1 MSKFKKGKKGKELPP
16 ISTASL
22 PDIVFM
28 LLCFFMVV
36 TKMREADIKVR
47 TKVPHITELR
57 KIENKSLNS
66 FIFIGP
72 PSNQYQAQLGSA
84 PRIQLNDAFAKPSD
98 IMTFANQRRTDV
110 PPGQHNEMTVSMK
123 VDGEVKM
130 GLVTDVKTELRKA
143 NMRRVF
149 YLGNKRSEKK

>member
-1 MSKFKKGKKGKELPP
+1 MSKFKKGKNKKEAPG
-16 ISTASL
+16 ITTASL

-36 TKMREADIKVR
+36 TKMRDTDIKVR
-47 TKVPHITELR
+47 TKVPQITELR

-66 FIFIGP
+66 FVFIGP
-72 PSNQYQAQLGSA
+72 PASQYQELMGTA
-84 PRIQLNDAFAKPSD
+84 PRIQLNDAFAKPTD
-98 IMTFANQRRTDV
+98 VMAFATQRRTEV
-110 PPGQHNEMTVSMK
+110 PPAQHTQMTVSMK

-130 GLVTDVKTELRKA
+130 GMVTEVKTELRKA

-149 YLGNKRSEKK
+149 YLANRRSEKN

>member
-1 MSKFKKGKKGKELPP
+1 MSKFKKGKKSKELPP

-36 TKMREADIKVR
+36 TKMRETDIKVR
-47 TKVPHITELR
+47 TKVPQISELR

-66 FIFIGP
+66 FVFIGP
-72 PSNQYQAQLGSA
+72 PSNQYQAQLGNA
-84 PRIQLNDAFAKPSD
+84 PRIQLNDAFAKPTD
-98 IMTFANQRRTDV
+98 IMAFATQRRADV
-110 PPGQHNEMTVSMK
+110 PPAQHNEMTVAMK

-130 GLVTDVKTELRKA
+130 GLVTEVKTQLRKA

>member
-1 MSKFKKGKKGKELPP
+1 MSKFKKGKKTKGMPA
-16 ISTASL
+16 INTASL

-36 TKMREADIKVR
+36 TKMRETDIKVR
-47 TKVPHITELR
+47 TKIPQITELR

-66 FIFIGP
+66 FVFIGP
-72 PSNQYQAQLGSA
+72 PANQYKDLLGTA
-84 PRIQLNDAFAKPSD
+84 PRIQLNDAFAKPTE
-98 IMTFANQRRTDV
+98 IMAFATQRKGEV
-110 PPGQHNEMTVSMK
+110 PPAQHNQMTVSMK

-130 GLVTDVKTELRKA
+130 GLVTEVKTELRKA

-149 YLGNKRSEKK
+149 YIANRKSDKK

>member
-1 MSKFKKGKKGKELPP
+1 MSKFKKGKSKKELPP

-36 TKMREADIKVR
+36 TKMRDADIKVR
-47 TKVPHITELR
+47 TKVPQISEMR

-66 FIFIGP
+66 FVFIGP
-72 PSNQYQAQLGSA
+72 PSSQYQELMGTA
-84 PRIQLNDAFAKPSD
+84 PRVQLNDAFAKPTD
-98 IMTFANQRRTDV
+98 IMAFATQRRAEV
-110 PPGQHNEMTVSMK
+110 PAAQHNEMTISLK

-149 YLGNKRSEKK
+149 YMANRRSGS